1 MGDFYNIFPDGAS
14 YLSSSS
20 PAARQADNPPTPQK
34 EILMKNFVLAALA
47 IPALIGTV
55 HCDRCHP
62 SHHDLHAMI
71 IRKLDLTS
79 SQKDAAHAVIVA
91 HHPVLKAEFDAALKA
106 RMDLAQLVTD
116 PQATPEQ
123 IRELDAKA
131 NAALLT
137 LELDLNQ
144 VVKEIAPILTP
155 EQQAKARQLVVEA
168 RAHMDS
174 FIAKRK

>member
-1 MGDFYNIFPDGAS
+1 
-14 YLSSSS
+14 
-20 PAARQADNPPTPQK
+20 
-34 EILMKNFVLAALA
+34 MKNFVLAALA
-47 IPALIGTV
+47 VPVLFGTV
-55 HCDRCHP
+55 HCGNCHP
-62 SHHDLHAMI
+62 SHHDMHAMI

-79 SQKDAAHAVIVA
+79 SQKDAVHAVMA
-91 HHPVLKAEFDAALKA
+91 THHPVLKAEFDAALMA

-116 PQATPEQ
+116 PQATPDQ

-168 RAHMDS
+168 RARMDA

>member
-1 MGDFYNIFPDGAS
+1 MNKYI
-14 YLSSSS
+14 
-20 PAARQADNPPTPQK
+20 
-34 EILMKNFVLAALA
+34 LAALA
-47 IPALIGTV
+47 VPALIGTV
-55 HCDRCHP
+55 HCGRCHP
-62 SHHDLHAMI
+62 SHHDMHAMI

-79 SQKDAAHAVIVA
+79 AQKDAVHAVITA
-91 HHPVLKAEFDAALKA
+91 HHPVLKAEFDTTLKT
-106 RMDLAQLVTD
+106 RLDLAQLVTD
-116 PQATPEQ
+116 PQATPDQ

-168 RAHMDS
+168 RARMDA
-174 FIAKRK
+174 FCAKRN